1 MTDDG
6 DDPRLSNAGREVAE
20 PDLADVRLGPATADL
35 LDEDERTATVV
46 GADLARLP
54 DDRFRALFDRPLR
67 RLRAAADRLPPGRRV
82 YVLGVTTDP
91 ALDGREVD
99 LSAGRAPGALTDARL
114 LFAYAP
120 TAAGDGARFAHLAES
135 LDGVD
140 YLLPATTDE
149 GRLDGPETTLDGLRR
164 ELVARHARRLD
175 LLGGADG
182 SYDEEVRFVLAAP
195 LAAFERLR

>member
-1 MTDDG
+1 MTDG
-6 DDPRLSNAGREVAE
+6 DDPRLSNAGREVSEA
-20 PDLADVRLGPATADL
+20 DLAAVRLDPATADL

-54 DDRFRALFDRPLR
+54 DDRFAALFETPLR
-67 RLRAAADRLPPGRRV
+67 RLRAAADRLPAGRRT

-91 ALDGREVD
+91 AFDGREVD
-99 LSAGRAPGALTDARL
+99 LSDGRAPDALTGARL

-120 TAAGDGARFAHLAES
+120 TPAGDGARFAHAAAS

-140 YLLPATTDE
+140 YLLPATTDG

-182 SYDEEVRFVLAAP
+182 SYDEEFRFVLAAP